1 MKDIHVVLLEPSSQ
15 KNLNQALFSLSF
27 ISDRVRDITL
37 LGKNNTCSKLQA
49 TSFSKGIQYTTLFH
63 ETLERGLNEYI
74 QKLSGEYVLFLHN
87 QDFINSNINEIS
99 LHLQD
104 NQHVMVSPYQ
114 VKDKV
119 IQRPFLSKV
128 SFLKQNNFFLKYPVP
143 FGEAVLP
150 LWLSRLNKSHILN
163 TSGSFISQIN
173 KNVSATMYQKI
184 TMVEQYQMKTT
195 SYLNKPSISVILANY
210 NMSNYVDI
218 ALSSCF
224 SQNHLPSQV
233 LVMDDGS
240 TDSSYKQLESWRY
253 YPEFQLFN
261 QGNSGKARALNN
273 LLPYVETEFVLEL
286 DADDWLDPDAF
297 LMIAS
302 QLQSISDDTAVLY
315 GNLRK
320 WKQTK
325 SGDIKYKGTT
335 KGKPVY
341 TKEQLLSYLLP
352 LGPRIYRTSSLKR
365 NNGFPIIEFMEGRM
379 YEDVVMLNKL
389 LKNERLLYR
398 DFTVYNVRE
407 HNLSITKKSR
417 PKWSDFIKYLD

>member
-1 MKDIHVVLLEPSSQ
+1 M
-15 KNLNQALFSLSF
+15 
-27 ISDRVRDITL
+27 
-37 LGKNNTCSKLQA
+37 
-49 TSFSKGIQYTTLFH
+49 
-63 ETLERGLNEYI
+63 
-74 QKLSGEYVLFLHN
+74 LSGEYVLVLYDN
-87 QDFINSNINEIS
+87 DFINSNIEDTR
-99 LHLQD
+99 LQLQD
-104 NQHVMVSPYQ
+104 TQHVMVYPYQ

-119 IQRPFLSKV
+119 IQRPFLIKV
-128 SFLKQNNFFLKYPVP
+128 PFLKQNNSFLKYPAP
-143 FGEAVLP
+143 FKEAILL
-150 LWLSRLNKSHILN
+150 LWLSKLHKSYILN
-163 TSGSFISQIN
+163 TSGNFISQIN
-173 KNVSATMYQKI
+173 KNVSATLYQKI
-184 TMVEQYQMKTT
+184 ALAEKYQMNATP
-195 SYLNKPSISVILANY
+195 YLNKPSISVILANY
-210 NMSNYVDI
+210 NMSNYVEM

-224 SQNHLPSQV
+224 SQVHLPNQV
-233 LVMDDGS
+233 LVIDDGS
-240 TDSSYKQLESWRY
+240 TDGSYEQLEAWRHF
-253 YPEFQLFN
+253 PEFQLFKQKN
-261 QGNSGKARALNN
+261 LGKAKALNS
-273 LLPYVETEFVLEL
+273 LLSYVETEFVLEL

-297 LMIAS
+297 LVIAS